1 MQDKNVGFNQQDQE
15 KFSVDAYS
23 FVDVLQAVQKG
34 VQQGYVLDVET
45 NENYPQQWGTRYLL
59 TMVRPKTEEVKKVTG
74 ATEMTLKIDAS
85 AVQEVVDKAVAEVKE
100 MVEKVEQQD
109 TKGKP
114 GRKPKQG

>member
-1 MQDKNVGFNQQDQE
+1 MQVTNEE

-34 VQQGYVLDVET
+34 VQQGYIIDVET

-59 TMVRPKTEEVKKVTG
+59 TMVRPKTEEVKKVV
-74 ATEMTLKIDAS
+74 EMTLKIDAS
-85 AVQEVVDKAVAEVKE
+85 AVQEVVDKAVAEVKG

-109 TKGKP
+109 QQEIKGKRGRATKGDAK
-114 GRKPKQG
+114 

>member
-1 MQDKNVGFNQQDQE
+1 MQVTNQE
-15 KFSVDAYS
+15 KLSVDAYS

-59 TMVRPKTEEVKKVTG
+59 TMVRPKTEEVKKATEM
-74 ATEMTLKIDAS
+74 TEMTLKIDAS

-100 MVEKVEQQD
+100 MVEQVEQQD
-109 TKGKP
+109 QQEIKGKR
-114 GRKPKQG
+114 GRAIKGGAK

>member
-1 MQDKNVGFNQQDQE
+1 MQVTNEE

-59 TMVRPKTEEVKKVTG
+59 TMVRPKTEEAKKVG
-74 ATEMTLKIDAS
+74 EMTEMTLKIDAS

>member
-1 MQDKNVGFNQQDQE
+1 MQVTNEE

-34 VQQGYVLDVET
+34 VQQGYVIDVET

-59 TMVRPKTEEVKKVTG
+59 TMVRPKTEEVKK

-109 TKGKP
+109 TKGKR
-114 GRKPKQG
+114 GRATKGDAK

>member
-1 MQDKNVGFNQQDQE
+1 MQVTNEE

-34 VQQGYVLDVET
+34 VQQGYVIDVET

-59 TMVRPKTEEVKKVTG
+59 TMVRPKTEEVKKV
-74 ATEMTLKIDAS
+74 TEMTLKIDAS

-100 MVEKVEQQD
+100 MVEKVEQQEQQEI
-109 TKGKP
+109 KGKR
-114 GRKPKQG
+114 GRAAKGDAKWN

>member
-1 MQDKNVGFNQQDQE
+1 MQVTNEE

-23 FVDVLQAVQKG
+23 FVDALQAVQKG

-59 TMVRPKTEEVKKVTG
+59 TMVRPKTEEVKKV
-74 ATEMTLKIDAS
+74 AEMTLKIDAS

>member
-1 MQDKNVGFNQQDQE
+1 MQVTNQE

-34 VQQGYVLDVET
+34 VQQGYVIDVET
-45 NENYPQQWGTRYLL
+45 NENYPQQWGTRYVL
-59 TMVRPKTEEVKKVTG
+59 TMVRPKTEEVKTDTSK
-74 ATEMTLKIDAS
+74 AEMTLKIDAS
-85 AVQEVVDKAVAEVKE
+85 AVQDVVDKAVAEVKE
-100 MVEKVEQQD
+100 MVEQVEQKEQQE